1 MHITNTISNT
11 LEHMPKINTSNFEL
25 LNPRQDYVFK
35 RIFGYK
41 GNEDITKDF
50 LTAILN
56 QNITSVDIDTNTIL
70 GKDLQKDKVGILDV
84 RAIIDGKIN
93 CDIEIQV
100 VDQGNIEKRILFY
113 WSKLYIDSI
122 KEGNDYNKLN
132 KTIIVLILDYNLEK
146 LSKIEHFM
154 TNWQIREKN
163 HPKTVLTDA
172 LELYIIELPKFDTT
186 NLDNNQKLLN
196 SWIKFIK
203 NPEEVID
210 MPNSK
215 IKKAQQVLEE
225 ISQDGRERYLADLRQ
240 KYIMDQTSLE
250 NYGYRKGMK
259 AGIEQIIKRMIQRNL
274 DINTIS
280 DLTNVPVYE
289 INKLITTNV

>member
-280 DLTNVPVYE
+280 DLTNVPVSE

>member
-154 TNWQIREKN
+154 TNCQIREKN

-280 DLTNVPVYE
+280 DLTNVPVSE

>member
-154 TNWQIREKN
+154 TNWQIRKKN

-280 DLTNVPVYE
+280 DLTNVPVSE

>member
-163 HPKTVLTDA
+163 HPKTILTDA

-280 DLTNVPVYE
+280 DLTNVPVSE